1 MQKLVVK
8 TAVKTVLIL
17 LGIIIGFFAI
27 FNFSFPQHMATAME
41 SVGNYDMAVKY
52 ANLRYF
58 YTKNCYDL
66 ARCFDDSVLAE
77 DDENV
82 ISYGEKLIND
92 VKYPEVCNYYNR
104 LFNGRYDYN
113 HKVNSCL
120 MVSYFNMGQ
129 TDKAI
134 DIACEDN
141 GTDSFE
147 KGNLIIVLSSKIYN
161 THDAM
166 GAEKLLLRLENIT
179 PVGEEQQADYNYV
192 IQKLRSTKLE
202 GEKA

>member
-41 SVGNYDMAVKY
+41 SIGNYDMAVKY

-66 ARCFDDSVLAE
+66 ARCFDDSVLAD

-82 ISYGEKLIND
+82 VLYGEKLINN
-92 VKYPEVCNYYNR
+92 VEYSNVCDYKNR
-104 LFNGRYDYN
+104 LFNGYFDYN
-113 HKVNSCL
+113 HKVKSCL
-120 MVSYFNMGQ
+120 TVSYYNIGQ

-134 DIACEDN
+134 DMACEDN
-141 GTDSFE
+141 GTTSFE
-147 KGNLIIVLSSKIYN
+147 KGNSIIVLSSKIYN
-161 THDAM
+161 KHDAIA
-166 GAEKLLLRLENIT
+166 AEKLLLRIENNVT
-179 PVGEEQQADYNYV
+179 PVGAEQEGDFNYV
-192 IQKLRSTKLE
+192 IQKLRSTVSE
-202 GEKA
+202 GK